1 MLELRVL
8 VIEHGSYCSKSLD
21 SAATDKDSVR
31 LNITSGLLE
40 DAVRIVTNNRCDIIV
55 LDVHEETDPLARL
68 SRLRT
73 LFPNVPVVA
82 VTAQCDEQLAEQLL
96 LNGAQDCIAKE
107 NLKKPATTS
116 VLRRAFARSQYANL
130 QRLQERIDLEHA
142 LQQFRLVFDAA
153 PMFIWFKDLEN
164 RILLCNRSV
173 AESIGMSVEQIEGK
187 LTSEIYPQEAEQ
199 YYSDDL
205 DVIESGQPKL
215 GIVEQ
220 LQIRDEKIL
229 VETSKIPYRGAD
241 GTVQGV
247 IVLALD
253 ITERLKLNQQREDF
267 VATLA
272 HDMKIP
278 LIGANR
284 MLDLLLSSSLGRVE
298 KNQAE
303 LLAKLRTNNESL
315 LELIRKL
322 LEVYRYEQ
330 GNKNLYLERF
340 SVKALLQ
347 QCITDMKAHAEGHNL
362 SLRFEWDGTESWV
375 QADSVELRRLFVNL
389 LDNAIKFTPPG
400 GAITVHLQSVKHE
413 VKIEV
418 QDTGIGIAAEDQRKL
433 FQRFWQGEPG
443 KKYPAGT
450 GLGLYLSKRIV
461 EAHRG
466 RIWCKSSPGKGTTF
480 SLALPLAD
488 ASLPKVS

>member
-1 MLELRVL
+1 
-8 VIEHGSYCSKSLD
+8 
-21 SAATDKDSVR
+21 
-31 LNITSGLLE
+31 
-40 DAVRIVTNNRCDIIV
+40 
-55 LDVHEETDPLARL
+55 
-68 SRLRT
+68 
-73 LFPNVPVVA
+73 
-82 VTAQCDEQLAEQLL
+82 
-96 LNGAQDCIAKE
+96 
-107 NLKKPATTS
+107 
-116 VLRRAFARSQYANL
+116 
-130 QRLQERIDLEHA
+130 
-142 LQQFRLVFDAA
+142 
-153 PMFIWFKDLEN
+153 
-164 RILLCNRSV
+164 
-173 AESIGMSVEQIEGK
+173 VEQIEGK
-187 LTSEIYPQEAEQ
+187 LTSEIYPQEAEE

-220 LQIRDEKIL
+220 LQIREEKIL

-247 IVLALD
+247 IVLSLD

-284 MLDLLLSSSLGRVE
+284 MLDLLLSSSLGRIE

-330 GNKNLYLERF
+330 GSKNLYLERF

-347 QCITDMKAHAEGHNL
+347 QCIAEMKAHAEGHNL
-362 SLRFEWDGTESWV
+362 TLKFEWDGTESWV
-375 QADSVELRRLFVNL
+375 QADSLELRRLFVNL

-400 GAITVHLQSVKHE
+400 GAITVHLQSVKNE

-450 GLGLYLSKRIV
+450 GLGLYLSRRIV
-461 EAHRG
+461 EAHKG
-466 RIWCKSSPGKGTTF
+466 RIWCKSAPGKGTTF